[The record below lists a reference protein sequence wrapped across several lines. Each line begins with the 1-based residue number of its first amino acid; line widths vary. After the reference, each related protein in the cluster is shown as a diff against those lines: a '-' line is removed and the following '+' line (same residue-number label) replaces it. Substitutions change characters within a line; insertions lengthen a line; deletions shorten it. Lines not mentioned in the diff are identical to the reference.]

1 MDENQLDYTGS
12 ELKGKTIGIIGLGAI
27 GQEVASFCRV
37 FDMNVQAYARK
48 AVVQSED
55 VVKMTDFDTLI
66 STSDG
71 RKFHKI
77 RYDFFINNI
86 KRVENGEEPESKFN

>member
-66 STSDG
+66 STSDIVSVHIPLNQQI
-71 RKFHKI
+71 KQL
-77 RYDFFINNI
+77 INKNAFPYS
-86 KRVENGEEPESKFN
+86 RNA